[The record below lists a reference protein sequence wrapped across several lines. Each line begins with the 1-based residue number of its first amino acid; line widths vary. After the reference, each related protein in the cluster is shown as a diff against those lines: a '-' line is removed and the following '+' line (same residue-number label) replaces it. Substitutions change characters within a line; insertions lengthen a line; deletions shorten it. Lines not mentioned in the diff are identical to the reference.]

1 MAAISVTSVAVLDN
15 PSLFTNPL
23 QFEVS
28 YECLYDLNEDLEWKL
43 TYMGSAE
50 SERYDQV
57 LDSVLVGP
65 VVTGS
70 YRFVFQADPPDPAKL
85 PVDDIVGVTAILLTC
100 SYRGK
105 EFIRVGYYL
114 NNEYIDEEMRENP
127 PSRPQID
134 RLMRNIQADKP
145 RVTKF
150 PIDFDPV
157 PGYSQQQ
164 WQQAAAGA
172 EAAAATALPGED
184 PLRGQVGA
192 AMPAYGGMDM
202 TV

>member
-1 MAAISVTSVAVLDN
+1 MASINVTSVNVLDN
-15 PSLFTNPL
+15 PSLFSNPL

-28 YECLYDLNEDLEWKL
+28 YECLYDLNDDLEWKL

-114 NNEYIDEEMRENP
+114 NNEYTDEE
-127 PSRPQID
+127 
-134 RLMRNIQADKP
+134 P

-157 PGYSQQQ
+157 PGFGGAQQ
-164 WQQAAAGA
+164 WQQQQPGLEAGSA
-172 EAAAATALPGED
+172 PPLQGDPSALGGQATPAP
-184 PLRGQVGA
+184 V
-192 AMPAYGGMDM
+192 PAYGGMDM